1 MCTCNARY
9 YNSGYHYCL
18 LYYEDKYFEININ
31 LLLHKITVIVDGQSK
46 DIPLEDGTAIKDYYK
61 AISTFLN
68 DNGIHSVI
76 NTKPQEMDIKTP
88 FEDDEDHHHY
98 QPDKAVEVFKLMHL
112 AHQAESAFINPLRAR
127 KIKSGF
133 FWRTFDISCILV
145 YNDHVPFPDHTK
157 IIERAAFDEPM
168 IEFGFWFGDDQFEE
182 PMFLYYLIL
191 LLIVSLV
198 VTRNFLLEVITIHKW
213 LSFSLH

>member
-1 MCTCNARY
+1 M
-9 YNSGYHYCL
+9 

-31 LLLHKITVIVDGQSK
+31 LLLHKITVIIDGQSK

-98 QPDKAVEVFKLMHL
+98 QP
-112 AHQAESAFINPLRAR
+112 
-127 KIKSGF
+127 
-133 FWRTFDISCILV
+133 
-145 YNDHVPFPDHTK
+145 
-157 IIERAAFDEPM
+157 
-168 IEFGFWFGDDQFEE
+168 
-182 PMFLYYLIL
+182 
-191 LLIVSLV
+191 
-198 VTRNFLLEVITIHKW
+198 
-213 LSFSLH
+213 